1 MFGNRAARTGHSVFD
16 DFDDLEIK
24 RRTDE
29 KVQWTSLTFGIIFQI
44 DSDHLARAISFANPS
59 VD

>member
-1 MFGNRAARTGHSVFD
+1 VFRNRAARTGHSVFD
-16 DFDDLEIK
+16 DFDNIEIK

-29 KVQWTSLTFGIIFQI
+29 KVHWTSLIFGIIFQI
-44 DSDHLARAISFANPS
+44 DSDYLARAISFANPL